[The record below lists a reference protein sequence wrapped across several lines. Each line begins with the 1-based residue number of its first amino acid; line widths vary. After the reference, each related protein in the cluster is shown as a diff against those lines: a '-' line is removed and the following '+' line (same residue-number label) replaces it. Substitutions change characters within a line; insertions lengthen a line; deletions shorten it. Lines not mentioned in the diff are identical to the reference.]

1 MKRLA
6 ILFFLLVPTAALAAD
21 KTVYIRTGCAND
33 GDGTA
38 SSCAGSPGGAGAHN
52 TCANAISDE
61 LVANANLVSMAGD
74 LILDAAG
81 TTAETTGCTIA
92 GFTTSA
98 TYLVRLDGDWTGGVW
113 STSYY
118 RFEIAGSIGA
128 GVTVNDEYV
137 EIQDVQFYA
146 SGTGTGNYRSI
157 TSEEGNGGLSL
168 KVSNCLMRGEAHSAT
183 GTASG
188 IYFRPDVANT
198 RGTFFNNIVY
208 GYSGDDTI
216 GLRLWGSGYN
226 DGEIIIAYN
235 NTVHGANK
243 GISTHGGGASDA
255 QYIKNNIVQSNA
267 TAGYDLNFAGAH
279 ATDTTATN
287 LSEDT
292 SSPTNTWDSQVVTFV
307 SETGGSEDLH
317 LNASDT
323 AAKDQGTDLSG
334 DAQYAFSIDIDG
346 ATRTG
351 TWDIGADEITAAA
364 DNLPILQ
371 AIGEE

>member
-6 ILFFLLVPTAALAAD
+6 ILFFLLVPSLALAAD

-33 GDGTA
+33 GDGTTSA
-38 SSCAGSPGGAGAHN
+38 CAASPGATGAHN

-61 LVANANLVSMAGD
+61 VVANADLTAMAGD

-118 RFEIAGSIGA
+118 RFEIAGSPGA
-128 GVTVNDEYV
+128 GVTVNDQYV

-146 SGTGTGNYRSI
+146 SGTGSGTYQTI
-157 TSEEGNGGLSL
+157 HAAEGAGGLSL
-168 KVSNCLMRGEAHSAT
+168 KVTNCLMRGEAHA
-183 GTASG
+183 GGGNGGG
-188 IYFRPDVANT
+188 IYFRPDVANV
-198 RGTFFNNIVY
+198 RGTFANNVIY
-208 GYSGDDTI
+208 GFSGTDTI
-216 GLRLWGSGYN
+216 GLRLDGSGYN

-235 NTVHGANK
+235 NTVHGSPV
-243 GISTHGGGASDA
+243 GMSTHGGGASDA
-255 QYIKNNIVQSNA
+255 QYIKNNVINSCS
-267 TAGYDLNFAGAH
+267 TACYQLNSAGAH

-292 SSPTNTWDSQVVTFV
+292 SSPNNTWDSLAVTFV

-334 DAQYAFSIDIDG
+334 DAQYALSIDVDG